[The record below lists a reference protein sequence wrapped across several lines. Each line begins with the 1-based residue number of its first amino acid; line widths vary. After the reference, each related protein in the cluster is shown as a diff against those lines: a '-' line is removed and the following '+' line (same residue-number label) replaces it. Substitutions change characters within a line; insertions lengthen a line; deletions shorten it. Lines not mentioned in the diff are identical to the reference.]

1 MTLKKKIKS
10 KFLLA
15 LRRTGMLCKQSIET
29 TRYIKVSKTVFP
41 DGTEVKHHRIT
52 SVPENRNDFESQV
65 HIFHEIK
72 NSVSK

>member
-52 SVPENRNDFESQV
+52 SVPENQFAFEAQL
-65 HIFHEIK
+65 HIFNEIK
-72 NSVSK
+72 SSISK